1 MQGKSLADE
10 EQFIS
15 RFLEGGIIITLQG
28 LLIYLATRKAVT
40 DHNFCILL
48 VRIASLWVWE
58 ELRGDLKAGKTSAS
72 TCASIKAS

>member
-28 LLIYLATRKAVT
+28 LLIYLTTRKAVT

-48 VRIASLWVWE
+48 VRIAGLWV
-58 ELRGDLKAGKTSAS
+58 
-72 TCASIKAS
+72 